1 MIKTLTEFINTLDT
15 TLKQSQTTEGDAS
28 RFSQLTISQL
38 HYIEAIHLLYNP
50 TISEVAETLKI
61 TKASATV
68 GIKRLADLGFLEKR
82 KSDQDKRVTHVSLTK
97 KAEKLAHSKQ
107 KALNDYEN
115 KMTAALSPQE
125 LEQLE
130 IIMEKLVAYFNLP
143 PIK

>member
-15 TLKQSQTTEGDAS
+15 TLKQSQTKEGEAS
-28 RFSQLTISQL
+28 GFSQLTISQL
-38 HYIEAIHLLYNP
+38 HYIETIHLLNNP

-68 GIKRLADLGFLEKR
+68 GVKRLANLGYVDKR

-97 KAEKLAHSKQ
+97 KGEKLALSKQ

-115 KMTAALSPQE
+115 KMTAALNPEE

-130 IIMEKLVAYFNLP
+130 IIMRKLVAYFNMQSN
-143 PIK
+143 

>member
-15 TLKQSQTTEGDAS
+15 TLKQSQTKEGEAS
-28 RFSQLTISQL
+28 GFSQLTISQL
-38 HYIEAIHLLYNP
+38 HYIETIHLLNNP

-68 GIKRLADLGFLEKR
+68 GVKRLANLGYVDKR

-97 KAEKLAHSKQ
+97 KGEKLALSKQ

-115 KMTAALSPQE
+115 KMTAALNPEE

-130 IIMEKLVAYFNLP
+130 IIVRKLVAYFHMQSN
-143 PIK
+143 